1 MQINID
7 KTHWYDRIWAA
18 LIFFTRLPFWRLHQ
32 PPKECYQT
40 VVEHWP
46 LAGWIT
52 GGTMAA
58 TLYFG
63 SWYLPY
69 AIAVLLAI
77 VVRLLVTGAL
87 HEDGLADF
95 LDGFGGGG
103 SNRER
108 ILAIMKDSHI
118 GTYGVI
124 GLIFYEL
131 LLATVLLS
139 MTPELAALTI
149 LAADPYSKM
158 VTSQLITMMPYA
170 RSEEEAKNK
179 TVYRKISWQAGVGL
193 AIQGL
198 LPMAAYIWYTGMR
211 WDLIIFIPALVMYFL
226 YLLIWRKIHGYT
238 GDCCGAV
245 CLLVELTKAEELA
258 LSLSDNP
265 VYLATA
271 HIWDDEFRERVR
283 KHQERRGPQWTN
295 IEEEINISNHD
306 VTGRVVV
313 IDCITLWLT
322 NIFYQSDSNVDKS
335 LETAKKEFDAFTK
348 YDATYIF
355 VTNEIGLGG
364 VSTNQLQRKFT
375 DLQGWMNQYV
385 AQAADEVILMVSGIP
400 VKIK

>member
-7 KTHWYDRIWAA
+7 QTHWYDRIWAS

-32 PPKECYQT
+32 PPKECYKT

-52 GGTMAA
+52 GGAMAA

-69 AIAVLLAI
+69 IVAVLLAI

-131 LLATVLLS
+131 LLAAALIS
-139 MTPELAALTI
+139 MTPEMAALTI
-149 LAADPYSKM
+149 LAADPYA
-158 VTSQLITMMPYA
+158 YA
-170 RSEEEAKNK
+170 RNEEDAKNK
-179 TVYRKISWQAGVGL
+179 TVYRKMDWKAGISL

-198 LPMAAYIWYTGMR
+198 LPMAAYLWYTGIR

-238 GDCCGAV
+238 GYCCGAV
-245 CLLVELTKAEELA
+245 CLLVEL
-258 LSLSDNP
+258 SI
-265 VYLATA
+265 YL
-271 HIWDDEFRERVR
+271 
-283 KHQERRGPQWTN
+283 
-295 IEEEINISNHD
+295 
-306 VTGRVVV
+306 VV
-313 IDCITLWLT
+313 CT
-322 NIFYQSDSNVDKS
+322 Q
-335 LETAKKEFDAFTK
+335 
-348 YDATYIF
+348 
-355 VTNEIGLGG
+355 
-364 VSTNQLQRKFT
+364 
-375 DLQGWMNQYV
+375 
-385 AQAADEVILMVSGIP
+385 
-400 VKIK
+400 